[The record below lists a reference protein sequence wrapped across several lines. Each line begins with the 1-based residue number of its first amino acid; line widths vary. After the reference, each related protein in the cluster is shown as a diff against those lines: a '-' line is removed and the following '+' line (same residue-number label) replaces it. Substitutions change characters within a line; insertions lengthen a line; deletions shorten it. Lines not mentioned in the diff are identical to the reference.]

1 MAIVKTDEQNYVNI
15 ANAIREKTGS
25 AETFTPGEMGNAIL
39 AIPTGGGSGLTNEV
53 KQALLQIAEK
63 VAYVDANGQTYYNA
77 LFNAL
82 FTVVSIEAVFTQ
94 GQAVIYDDDS
104 LDTLK
109 DYLVVTATYD
119 DESTAV
125 VTDYTLSGTLT
136 AGTSTITVTY
146 GDKTDTFSVVVHA
159 GLPSAYTKYDYMVIP
174 TLQNSKPKA
183 SWIELAKYQDLNAL
197 SCEFEVKPNL
207 TLSQASC
214 LGRRSASGYSSS
226 FGFYAKGESLGWHLH
241 GTEANVEPSTIVG
254 AVNVVKYTNTN
265 ASPSSLQT
273 NDNAPVSV
281 VWTNNNV
288 LNLAPVMFSNPIN
301 DSDSNM
307 CRDTELGYIK
317 FFDLSGILISHY
329 IPVVRSSDN
338 RIGMFDLIEQV
349 FYTTATA
356 SYSTIDDA
364 NCYYAVGNW
373 S

>member
-1 MAIVKTDEQNYVNI
+1 MTFGTVIALIKAI
-15 ANAIREKTGS
+15 AGS
-25 AETFTPGEMGNAIL
+25 
-39 AIPTGGGSGLTNEV
+39 GGGAGLTNEF
-53 KQALLQIAEK
+53 KQALLQIAQK
-63 VAYVDANGQTYYNA
+63 VAYIDDQGQQYYNDLMAA
-77 LFNAL
+77 LYP
-82 FTVVSIEAVFTQ
+82 VESISAVFTQ
-94 GQAVIYDDDS
+94 GSAVIYDTDS

-109 DYLVVTATYD
+109 QYLVVTATYFD
-119 DESTAV
+119 STTEV
-125 VTDYTLSGTLT
+125 LTDSVYTLSGTLT
-136 AGTSTITVTY
+136 AGTSTITVSY
-146 GDKTDTFSVVVHA
+146 GGKTDTFSVTVHA
-159 GLPSAYTKYDYMVIP
+159 GLPSSYTKYDYMVIP

-207 TLSQASC
+207 DLSQAAC

-226 FGFYAKGESLGWHLH
+226 FGFYAKGNSLGWHLH
-241 GTEANVEPSTIVG
+241 GTEAIVEPSTVVG
-254 AVNVVKYTNTN
+254 AVNVVKYTNTS

-317 FFDLSGILISHY
+317 FFDLSGTLIGHY

-349 FYTTATA
+349 FHTTATA
-356 SYSTIDDA
+356 SYSTINNA